1 MYNAQGQPNP
11 PHYTKWGHTWPGR
24 GVLMLRPISFK
35 GSATLLQS
43 FKGFLSFANNRSI
56 WCYDRIS
63 ILTWVG
69 SAKVEVGPQ
78 NQGEVCFYSR
88 IKVPAISSNVLWIQQ
103 CPQNLW
109 TAHGECALW
118 HASLSV
124 SCMDNKSGACYIF
137 LVRNGYFCRRSEISP
152 RMPIWNWIQRNMSC
166 FKKRSFS
173 LGHLIIRER
182 ISTDKVKA
190 YRTVWLFSTI
200 DLFSILLYLLHQ
212 QS

>member
-1 MYNAQGQPNP
+1 MLWQDFHIDLSWLCKSGSRS
-11 PHYTKWGHTWPGR
+11 TKPGR
-24 GVLMLRPISFK
+24 SLLLQQDKGSSNFKQRPLDSAVPSEPLNSSWRMCSVARISFR
-35 GSATLLQS
+35 L
-43 FKGFLSFANNRSI
+43 
-56 WCYDRIS
+56 
-63 ILTWVG
+63 
-69 SAKVEVGPQ
+69 
-78 NQGEVCFYSR
+78 
-88 IKVPAISSNVLWIQQ
+88 
-103 CPQNLW
+103 
-109 TAHGECALW
+109 
-118 HASLSV
+118 